1 MCLGGEGEGGGSE
14 EGLRVTIEHSGTFV
28 STLDGQVNLY
38 IEVSKNSGP

>member
-14 EGLRVTIEHSGTFV
+14 EGLTVTVEQSGTLV

-38 IEVSKNSGP
+38 IEVSVVP